1 MYSYLVRRLIFA
13 ALTVVVIT
21 FVVYALIRCM
31 PGDPVSLD
39 MAEADPAKMRSFE
52 EQQRQRKL
60 YGLDDPWPI
69 GYCKWV
75 IHLGPPNFDLGKSIF
90 EKKTVYRAI
99 QERFIPTLMLS
110 GTSLFLAYVLS
121 VPIGLYCS
129 ARSGKL
135 DERGIS
141 LGMYMMY
148 SFPSYVAALFLL
160 TLFYLKLKGTD
171 WALPL
176 QGMVSS
182 NHNELSQWEQF
193 KDSFRHLILPLTC
206 MTYGSLAYDSRFIKA
221 NMEEAMRQDYIRTA
235 RAKGAGY
242 VRILVMHAFRNTLIP
257 FLTILGISL
266 PAILSGAIILE
277 GIFGWPGMGQ
287 LFYQSVS
294 RRDYDPIMGL
304 TLLFTILTLAGQL
317 LADILYAFADPRVA
331 YK

>member
-21 FVVYALIRCM
+21 FVVYALIRLM
-31 PGDPVSLD
+31 PGDAVSL
-39 MAEADPAKMRSFE
+39 ELGESDPKRMQSAQERE
-52 EQQRQRKL
+52 RQRKL
-60 YGLDDPWPI
+60 YGLDHPWPV
-69 GYCKWV
+69 GYLIWAKNV
-75 IHLGPPNFDLGKSIF
+75 TTHLDLGKSIF
-90 EKKTVYRAI
+90 EKKPVYRQI
-99 QERFIPTLMLS
+99 GERFIPTLMLS

-129 ARSGKL
+129 ARSNKL

-160 TLFYLKLKGTD
+160 TLFYLKLKGTH

-176 QGMVSS
+176 GGMVDNDHDKMSA
-182 NHNELSQWEQF
+182 WGQF
-193 KDSFRHLILPLTC
+193 QDSFRHLILPLTC

-221 NMEEAMRQDYIRTA
+221 NMEEVMRQDYIRTA
-235 RAKGAGY
+235 RAKGASY
-242 VRILVMHAFRNTLIP
+242 LRILVMHAFRNTLIP

-266 PAILSGAIILE
+266 PAILGGAVILE

-294 RRDYDPIMGL
+294 RRDYDPIMAL
-304 TLLFTILTLAGQL
+304 TLMFTVLTLAGQL

>member
-21 FVVYALIRCM
+21 FVVYALIRSM
-31 PGDPVSLD
+31 PGDPISLE
-39 MAEADPAKMRSFE
+39 MAEADPAKMQSFE
-52 EQQRQRKL
+52 EQLRQRKL
-60 YGLDDPWPI
+60 YGLDDPVPV
-69 GYCKWV
+69 GYFKWIRNV
-75 IHLGPPNFDLGKSIF
+75 GPPNFDLGKSIF
-90 EKKTVYRAI
+90 EKKPVYRQI
-99 QERFIPTLMLS
+99 RERFFPTLMLS
-110 GTSLFLAYVLS
+110 GTSVFLAYVLS

-129 ARSGKL
+129 ARSNKL

-141 LGMYMMY
+141 MGMYMLY

-160 TLFYLKLKGTD
+160 TLFYLKLKGTP

-176 QGMVSS
+176 HGMVSS
-182 NHNELSQWEQF
+182 NHDELSTWGQF
-193 KDSFRHLILPLTC
+193 QDSFRHLILPLTC
-206 MTYGSLAYDSRFIKA
+206 MTYAGLAYDSRFIKA

-235 RAKGAGY
+235 RAKGASY
-242 VRILVMHAFRNTLIP
+242 LRILVMHAFRNTLIP

-266 PAILSGAIILE
+266 PAILSGAVILE

-294 RRDYDPIMGL
+294 RRDYDPIMAL
-304 TLLFTILTLAGQL
+304 TLLFTVLTLAGQL
-317 LADILYAFADPRVA
+317 LADVLYAFADPRVA

>member
-1 MYSYLVRRLIFA
+1 MVSYLVRRLIFA

-21 FVVYALIRCM
+21 FVIYALIRSM
-31 PGDPVSLD
+31 PGDALTLELGES
-39 MAEADPAKMRSFE
+39 DPAKLQSKQERE
-52 EQQRQRKL
+52 RQRKL
-60 YGLDDPWPI
+60 YGLDHPWPI
-69 GYCKWV
+69 GYGIWAKNLIV
-75 IHLGPPNFDLGKSIF
+75 RRDLGKSIF
-90 EKKTVYRAI
+90 EKKPVFRQI
-99 QERFIPTLMLS
+99 RERFFPTLMLS
-110 GTSLFLAYVLS
+110 GTSVFLAYVLS

-129 ARSGKL
+129 ARSNKL

-141 LGMYMMY
+141 LGMYMLY

-160 TLFYLKLKGTD
+160 TLFYLRLKGTA

-176 QGMVSS
+176 NGMVSS
-182 NHNELSQWEQF
+182 NHDQLSTWGQF
-193 KDSFRHLILPLTC
+193 QDSFRHLILPLTC
-206 MTYGSLAYDSRFIKA
+206 MTYASLAYDSRFIKA

-235 RAKGAGY
+235 RAKGASY
-242 VRILVMHAFRNTLIP
+242 LRILVMHAFRNTLIP

-266 PAILSGAIILE
+266 PAILSGAVILE

-294 RRDYDPIMGL
+294 RRDYDPIMAL
-304 TLLFTILTLAGQL
+304 TLMFTVLTLAGQL

>member
-13 ALTVVVIT
+13 ALTVIFIT
-21 FVVYALIRCM
+21 FVVYALIRAM
-31 PGDPVSLD
+31 PGDPISLD
-39 MAEADPAKMRSFE
+39 LGEASPEKMQSRE
-52 EQQRQRKL
+52 ERMRQYKL
-60 YGLDDPWPI
+60 YGLDYPPHI
-69 GYCKWV
+69 GYCIWARNL
-75 IHLGPPNFDLGKSIF
+75 IWNRDLGKSIF
-90 EKKTVYRAI
+90 EKKPVYRQI
-99 QERFIPTLMLS
+99 KERFIPTLMLS

-129 ARSGKL
+129 ARSNKF
-135 DERGIS
+135 DERTIS
-141 LGMYMMY
+141 MGMYMMY

-160 TLFYLKLKGTD
+160 TLFYLKLKGTP

-182 NHNELSQWEQF
+182 DHSQLSVWGQF
-193 KDSFRHLILPLTC
+193 QDSIRHLILPLTC
-206 MTYGSLAYDSRFIKA
+206 MTYGGLAYDSRFIKA

-235 RAKGAGY
+235 RAKGASY

-266 PAILSGAIILE
+266 PAILGGAVILE

-294 RRDYDPIMGL
+294 RRDYDPIMAL
-304 TLLFTILTLAGQL
+304 TLMFTVLTLAGQL